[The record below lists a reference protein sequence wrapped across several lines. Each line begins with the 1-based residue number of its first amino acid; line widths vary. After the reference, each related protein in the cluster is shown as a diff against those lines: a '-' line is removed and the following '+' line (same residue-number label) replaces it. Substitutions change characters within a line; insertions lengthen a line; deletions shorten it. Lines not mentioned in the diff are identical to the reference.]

1 MAKRKNGEGT
11 WGEKTVN
18 GVKYKFYRDSNGKQF
33 YGKTIKEIN
42 EKREKYKKKKKEQ
55 EIIIN
60 DNTIFTDY
68 VLAYLKTKFLQLE
81 STTYDTYEDVING
94 MLKNNPIGNIAIS
107 NINENNMRKYIDEL
121 SKMYA
126 KASIEKLFNI
136 VRPALEYAV
145 EHKNLSSN
153 PLKYVKLPT
162 ESNVAVKRKK
172 IPFITKEDLDKLY
185 TESKRVNTKG
195 YNFGGMIGEPT
206 YGNNAYAII
215 LIGHTGLRVSEVIG
229 LRWKNVDLENKKIYV
244 KKVVVEVKNRD
255 GSIDTKHTK
264 KEKEPKSKASEREI
278 PLSDIA
284 LEMIEFFHNQN
295 PKHKP
300 NDFVVIN
307 KNKKSPSRSNMQKT
321 LDAMLARSQCSI
333 EHCGLHGLRHGFG
346 AILLSN
352 GVDIK
357 IVSKLLGHQSI
368 STTYDIYI
376 DFTKEQ
382 VQNAVVSVLNKK

>member
-11 WGEKTVN
+11 WGEKTVH

-357 IVSKLLGHQSI
+357 IVSKLLGHKSI